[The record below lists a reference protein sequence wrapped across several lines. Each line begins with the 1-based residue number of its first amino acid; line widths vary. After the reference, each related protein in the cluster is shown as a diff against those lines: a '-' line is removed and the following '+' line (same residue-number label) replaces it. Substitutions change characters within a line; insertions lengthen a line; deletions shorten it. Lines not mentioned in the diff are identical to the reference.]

1 MKDMCTATKRE
12 SEREMEAVLRL
23 MVYLRHELM
32 QNECEIEAQLVS
44 RAIDAMQ
51 FRLGPSAKY

>member
-1 MKDMCTATKRE
+1 MKDMCTATKQE

>member
-1 MKDMCTATKRE
+1 MCTATKRE